1 MLRSYIFYRFIRLTF
16 LTAFVLSLILLS
28 LQLSRLSSVLMGLPL
43 EDVGGFILLWVVFY
57 TYFFLPDGVILAT
70 AGILMSLKENRLLH
84 VFYSFRISNLR
95 LFSFFLTGFL
105 VVFLIL
111 GGFSW
116 TLIEEK
122 VAFVRKNLIFKYQ
135 DKLFSELP
143 VNTFIRFGGMVVHV
157 QERRGSELKGV
168 FFKFGDLIILAESLK
183 YEGSGVFVFKKGT
196 VFTEEEGKPLLLRF
210 KEYTLNVRQFY
221 KKELRE
227 NRVRESI
234 MVNYVNTA
242 VSIPLFLFSFWFC
255 LFRCSRM
262 TRFYLFVALGI
273 IFHQF
278 VIFLVKTVF

>member
-43 EDVGGFILLWVVFY
+43 EDVIGFILLWVVFY

-70 AGILMSLKENRLLH
+70 AGILMNFKENRLLH
-84 VFYSFRISNLR
+84 VFYSFRISNLK

-111 GGFSW
+111 GGFSR

-143 VNTFIRFGGMVVHV
+143 VNTFVRFGGMVVHV
-157 QERRGSELKGV
+157 QEKKGNELRGV
-168 FFKFGDLIILAESLK
+168 FFKFGDLIILAESLR
-183 YEGSGVFVFKKGT
+183 YEGRGVFVFKKGT
-196 VFTEEEGKPLLLRF
+196 VFTEEEGKPLILKF

-221 KKELRE
+221 KKDLRK
-227 NRVRESI
+227 NKVRESI
-234 MVNYVNTA
+234 MVNYVNTV
-242 VSIPLFLFSFWFC
+242 VSIPLFLLSFWFC
-255 LFRCSRM
+255 LFRCSRV
-262 TRFYLFVALGI
+262 TRFYLFVVLGI
-273 IFHQF
+273 ILHQLI
-278 VIFLVKTVF
+278 IFLVKTVF

>member
-1 MLRSYIFYRFIRLTF
+1 
-16 LTAFVLSLILLS
+16 
-28 LQLSRLSSVLMGLPL
+28 MGLPL

-70 AGILMSLKENRLLH
+70 AGILMNLKENRLLH

-111 GGFSW
+111 GGFSRV
-116 TLIEEK
+116 LIEEK

-143 VNTFIRFGGMVVHV
+143 VNTFVSFGGMVVHV
-157 QERRGSELKGV
+157 QERRGNELRGV

-183 YEGSGVFVFKKGT
+183 YEGGGVFVFRRGT

-210 KEYTLNVRQFY
+210 REYTLNVRQFY
-221 KKELRE
+221 KKELRRS
-227 NRVRESI
+227 RVRESI

-242 VSIPLFLFSFWFC
+242 ISVPLFLFSFWFC